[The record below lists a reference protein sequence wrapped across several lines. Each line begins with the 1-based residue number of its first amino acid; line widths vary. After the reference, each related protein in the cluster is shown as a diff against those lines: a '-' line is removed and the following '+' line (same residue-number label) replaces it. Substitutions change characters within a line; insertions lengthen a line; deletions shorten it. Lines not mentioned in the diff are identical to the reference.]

1 MTFRNI
7 LIFIIII
14 YIIISLVI
22 FVTDFWF
29 YLIER
34 YSRFHIGRWDSYD
47 KWVESIKNIAIR
59 WSKKT
64 PTVKIR
70 DNNKFI
76 VIDMIKGRYRSET
89 IQSWQKGGILLGLL
103 ECNDDKSKNAIKVLI
118 DSLITKDGMWRK
130 KPVAVDCGLLSY
142 AILKSTD
149 DVQRIKPAMDYVINI
164 IEKNICDD
172 NMVSYLNDKSINE
185 RYVDTLGFIFPFL
198 QLYANVYD
206 KPVYSTIAYDQIKIF
221 NKFAL
226 LGDTYI
232 PNHAY
237 NSSNNLPLGVFG
249 WGRGVAWYVISLID
263 TYLEMDSGKNKEL
276 LKVNIK
282 NAADS
287 YIRYQRPDGGFGSII
302 QNSRTYDSSVT
313 AVLSYFYIK
322 CFDIFDDD
330 KYLNVSKK
338 CINKLKSVTR
348 INGKIDWCQG
358 DTKGIGVHSQTF
370 DIMPFAQG
378 FALRAVLLNRG
389 RY

>member
-14 YIIISLVI
+14 YIIISLVM

-29 YLIER
+29 YFIER

-142 AILKSTD
+142 AILKS
-149 DVQRIKPAMDYVINI
+149 R
-164 IEKNICDD
+164 E
-172 NMVSYLNDKSINE
+172 
-185 RYVDTLGFIFPFL
+185 
-198 QLYANVYD
+198 
-206 KPVYSTIAYDQIKIF
+206 
-221 NKFAL
+221 
-226 LGDTYI
+226 
-232 PNHAY
+232 
-237 NSSNNLPLGVFG
+237 
-249 WGRGVAWYVISLID
+249 
-263 TYLEMDSGKNKEL
+263 
-276 LKVNIK
+276 
-282 NAADS
+282 
-287 YIRYQRPDGGFGSII
+287 
-302 QNSRTYDSSVT
+302 SR
-313 AVLSYFYIK
+313 
-322 CFDIFDDD
+322 
-330 KYLNVSKK
+330 
-338 CINKLKSVTR
+338 
-348 INGKIDWCQG
+348 
-358 DTKGIGVHSQTF
+358 
-370 DIMPFAQG
+370 
-378 FALRAVLLNRG
+378 
-389 RY
+389 